1 MPDIQELIYSVSML
15 ELGVKMLKRQIEEL
29 AAAATSVEDNAIRCP
44 DCGIELPESSQYNTM
59 GAVHQQYACPNCPF
73 RGEIADG

>member
-29 AAAATSVEDNAIRCP
+29 ASVNAADEDKAVCCP
-44 DCGIELPESSQYNTM
+44 ECQTELTESNQYNTM

-73 RGEIADG
+73 RGEIAGG